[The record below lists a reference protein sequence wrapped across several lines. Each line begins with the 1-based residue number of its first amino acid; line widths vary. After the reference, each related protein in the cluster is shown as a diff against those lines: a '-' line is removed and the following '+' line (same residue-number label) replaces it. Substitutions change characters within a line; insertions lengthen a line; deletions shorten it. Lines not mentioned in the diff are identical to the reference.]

1 MNTALR
7 PCVTTGVALVGASL
21 IVATPLASPAPD
33 VQVRTVQLMSGEA
46 TDAADPTTVAL
57 IMSGSGAPTLPPA
70 IFDFVNNVYI
80 QPNFPGAI
88 AQQLGAPQQL
98 YPLTGVHNGFFDP
111 SVQAGVTILDDAL
124 KQQLADGNHVV
135 VYGDSQGATIETLEM
150 ENLAASANPP
160 SPDQLNFVLT
170 GDPDLPNGGMLERFD
185 FPGLPS
191 NLTLPSLG
199 VTFYGATPADTPYP
213 TAIYT
218 GEYDGFADFPR
229 YPINLLADI
238 NALLGIPFVHGVSYF
253 SQSLVDQASVWQTSP
268 GYDGDTTYYLIP
280 TENLPL
286 LDLLRGNPLGN
297 AIADLLQPDLKV
309 LVNLGYGPDNLPYS
323 GYPDVPTPASGL
335 FPDANPVTV
344 FDNLVTGAQQGVQSF
359 LADLKDISPSSIV
372 SAVTNSG
379 VTATPLDLDPSN
391 FVTALQ
397 NVITD
402 NFNALAILIAA
413 PLDAFMPVVDV
424 GSAVVTGVPSVTS
437 NLILAGLDQLA
448 AGNINQ
454 AFTDFT
460 DPIGGSVGLL
470 SIGGFELLEV
480 IEETAQSITSAIQ
493 SAATEDMDFIAG
505 LPGLL

>member
-1 MNTALR
+1 
-7 PCVTTGVALVGASL
+7 
-21 IVATPLASPAPD
+21 
-33 VQVRTVQLMSGEA
+33 
-46 TDAADPTTVAL
+46 
-57 IMSGSGAPTLPPA
+57 A

-309 LVNLGYGPDNLPYS
+309 LVNLGYGPDNTGYS
-323 GYPDVPTPASGL
+323 EYPNVYTPASGL
-335 FPDANPVTV
+335 FPDVNPATV
-344 FDNLVTGAQQGVQSF
+344 LNELVTGAQQGIQNF
-359 LADLKDISPSSIV
+359 LTDLKGITPSSIL
-372 SAVTNSG
+372 AAMTNGGST
-379 VTATPLDLDPSN
+379 VTPLDLDPSN
-391 FVTALQ
+391 FITELQ
-397 NVITD
+397 TVLTENS
-402 NFNALAILIAA
+402 NALATLIAG
-413 PLDAFMPVVDV
+413 PLDTSTPAVDALTALV
-424 GSAVVTGVPSVTS
+424 LTLPTLNA
-437 NLILAGLDQLA
+437 NL
-448 AGNINQ
+448 
-454 AFTDFT
+454 
-460 DPIGGSVGLL
+460 
-470 SIGGFELLEV
+470 
-480 IEETAQSITSAIQ
+480 
-493 SAATEDMDFIAG
+493 
-505 LPGLL
+505 